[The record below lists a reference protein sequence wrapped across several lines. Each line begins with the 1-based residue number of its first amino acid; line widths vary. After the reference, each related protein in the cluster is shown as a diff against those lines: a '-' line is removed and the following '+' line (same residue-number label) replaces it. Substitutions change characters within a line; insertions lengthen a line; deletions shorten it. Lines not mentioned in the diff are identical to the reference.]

1 MSAPRD
7 DSNQA
12 RASVPGLP
20 VRGSRGLRSGERGR
34 DRCLF
39 VLTLLL
45 LLLPPL
51 FLLQAPLP
59 ESRALLELSGNDG
72 SGGGAAAA
80 MFPPPLQERR
90 RTRRGKRRI
99 LTEVRFGVLGLAPMV
114 EEPPEPLEAPFL
126 HAEQAELRLTLP
138 RRLQPPSASG

>member
-1 MSAPRD
+1 MSAPQD

-20 VRGSRGLRSGERGR
+20 VRGSRGLRGGERGR

-39 VLTLLL
+39 VLTL

-59 ESRALLELSGNDG
+59 ESRAFLELSGNVG

-80 MFPPPLQERR
+80 MFPPPLQARR

-126 HAEQAELRLTLP
+126 HAEQAELRTTLP
-138 RRLQPPSASG
+138 RRLRPPSASG